1 MHLMDKENNGYC
13 IIGLQMTCL
22 AHVFFSIKKLQNVQF
37 DFWFKGNKLK
47 DIVTSQLCICSR
59 S

>member
-1 MHLMDKENNGYC
+1 MDKENNGYC
-13 IIGLQMTCL
+13 IIGLQMTTL

-47 DIVTSQLCICSR
+47 DIVTSQLCVCSR